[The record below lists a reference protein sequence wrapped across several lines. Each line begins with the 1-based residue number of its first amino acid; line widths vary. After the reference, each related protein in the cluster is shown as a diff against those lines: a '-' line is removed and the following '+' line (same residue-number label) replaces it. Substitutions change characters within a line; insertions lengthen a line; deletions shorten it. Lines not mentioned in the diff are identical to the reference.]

1 MNKAKTMTIEIVQ
14 NKDIQ
19 RVLLRVFVSALIVLS
34 ITYIYL
40 IGSITFNV
48 VARKALES
56 EVRTLG
62 SKVSE
67 LELGYLNTTNKIDK
81 GYAIS
86 LGFVE
91 AKNNIFTVRTTPR
104 VAIR

>member
-1 MNKAKTMTIEIVQ
+1 MNKAKTMTIDIVQ

-19 RVLLRVFVSALIVLS
+19 KILLRVFVSALIVLS

-40 IGSITFNV
+40 IGSITFNI

-56 EVRTLG
+56 EARVLG
-62 SKVSE
+62 SHVSD
-67 LELGYLNTTNKIDK
+67 LELSYLNSTNKIDK
-81 GYAIS
+81 SFAIS

-91 AKNNIFTVRTTPR
+91 AKNNIFTTRSISS

>member
-14 NKDIQ
+14 NRDIQ
-19 RVLLRVFVSALIVLS
+19 RVLLRVFISILIVLS
-34 ITYIYL
+34 ISYVYL

-48 VARKALES
+48 LARKSLES

-62 SKVSE
+62 SHVSE
-67 LELGYLNTTNKIDK
+67 LELTYLNNTNKIDK
-81 GYAIS
+81 NFASS

-91 AKNNIFTVRTTPR
+91 AKNNIFTTRSIPS

>member
-14 NKDIQ
+14 NRDIQ
-19 RVLLRVFVSALIVLS
+19 RVLLRVFVSVLIVLS
-34 ITYIYL
+34 LTYIYP

-48 VARKALES
+48 LARKSLES
-56 EVRTLG
+56 EVRILG

-67 LELGYLNTTNKIDK
+67 LELTYLNSTNKIDK
-81 GYAIS
+81 NFASS

-91 AKNNIFTVRTTPR
+91 AKNNIFTIRSTPR
-104 VAIR
+104 VAVR